1 MRNLKT
7 DNYNGPEDMADAVQD
22 YCEERGIGVFFIKV
36 MASLYE
42 GFANIKLTVATCD
55 YATVID
61 SDFWPPNVSP
71 REWFVKDKKAA
82 NNGADF

>member
-1 MRNLKT
+1 
-7 DNYNGPEDMADAVQD
+7 MADAVQD
-22 YCEERGIGVFFIKV
+22 YCEERGVGVFFIKV

-55 YATVID
+55 YTTVID
-61 SDFWPPNVSP
+61 GDFWPPNVSP
-71 REWFVKDKKAA
+71 REWFVKDKK